1 MKLDIM
7 MVAGIARTVEK
18 LSATALQYDPGT
30 RNSIKALSGRV
41 LAIEVTQPQFTLYLT
56 VEQDRIR
63 LPLAVDTV
71 PEASLR
77 GSMTDLIALMSRDS
91 FSLADSGVTLQGS
104 AQLVQQWRRV
114 LHRLDIDWEE
124 PLNNLVGDLAGH
136 PLAQGLRGLAGK
148 MHRDTRNLPV
158 YLADYLTDELQLL
171 VRHDEAE
178 LFFDDINQLRSATD
192 RLEAR
197 LHRLRQTLDRGD
209 TAPDTDL
216 RDSST
221 RDNSNQDSNRDA
233 NRDNNWGNSAGDKAT
248 P

>member
-1 MKLDIM
+1 MKLDIL
-7 MVAGIARTVEK
+7 MVAGLARTVET
-18 LSATALQYDPGT
+18 LSAKALQYDPGT
-30 RNSIKALSGRV
+30 RNSIKGLSGRV

-63 LPLAVDTV
+63 LPLAVDVV
-71 PEASLR
+71 PEAMLR
-77 GSMTDLIALMSRDS
+77 GALTDLIALMGRDS
-91 FSLADSGVTLQGS
+91 FSLANSGVTLQGS

-171 VRHDEAE
+171 VGHDEAE
-178 LFFDDINQLRSATD
+178 LLFDDISQLRSASD

-197 LHRLRQTLDRGD
+197 LQRLRQTLDRGD
-209 TAPDTDL
+209 TAGDTG
-216 RDSST
+216 S
-221 RDNSNQDSNRDA
+221 A
-233 NRDNNWGNSAGDKAT
+233 RDNNQDGTQDNDPDNNRDYSARDNAT